1 MLQEGLV
8 ILRKRKVSEVA
19 ISCNEVAISCNIEM
33 ITREVAFWIRI
44 MTSRRRIDLPITLSQ
59 PARYGWAFFLRR
71 L

>member
-44 MTSRRRIDLPITLSQ
+44 MTNIVSGG
-59 PARYGWAFFLRR
+59 Y
-71 L
+71 